1 MYLLD
6 TNILSLFDP
15 RRRSPA
21 QANVAAWMRRRD
33 SELYLSTISILEIE
47 EGRLKLLRKGQ
58 PERAG
63 EISRILAAIL
73 SGFGK
78 RILPVDVSVALAAA
92 DISEALRR
100 ETLEAKDILIAATA
114 RVHGFTVL
122 TANVVHFERTG
133 VPLANP
139 LENLPFDR

>member
-1 MYLLD
+1 
-6 TNILSLFDP
+6 
-15 RRRSPA
+15 
-21 QANVAAWMRRRD
+21 MRRRD